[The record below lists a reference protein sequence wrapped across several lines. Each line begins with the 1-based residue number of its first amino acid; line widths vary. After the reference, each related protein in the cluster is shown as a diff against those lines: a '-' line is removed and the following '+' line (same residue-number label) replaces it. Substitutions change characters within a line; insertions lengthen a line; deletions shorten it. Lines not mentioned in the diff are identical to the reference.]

1 MTSPL
6 SPFHLMRFVI
16 METVATVA
24 LAAGVLD
31 RFAGFSIFPQPIMGW
46 AALCLGMGL
55 SVCAALLLIMA
66 KRKSLLSTIEGPGS
80 IKAQQPGLYNSKR

>member
-6 SPFHLMRFVI
+6 SSFQLTRFVI

-46 AALCLGMGL
+46 AALCFGMGL
-55 SVCAALLLIMA
+55 SVCAALMLVMA
-66 KRKSLLSTIEGPGS
+66 KRKALSPAGEGPGG
-80 IKAQQPGLYNSKR
+80 IKTQQPGLYSGKR